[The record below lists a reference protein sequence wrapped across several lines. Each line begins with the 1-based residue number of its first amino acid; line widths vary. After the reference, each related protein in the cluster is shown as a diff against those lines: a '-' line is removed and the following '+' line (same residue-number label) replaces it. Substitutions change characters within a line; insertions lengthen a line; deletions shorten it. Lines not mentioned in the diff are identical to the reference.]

1 MGFTA
6 CPGLFLF
13 LAVIGLFMSRNCPMR
28 DLFGMV
34 ENNHNRIM
42 KKIEMTIEQ
51 AQDVRDDYAQE
62 IVIRYL
68 LCLIARYDDRREY
81 VD

>member
-1 MGFTA
+1 
-6 CPGLFLF
+6 
-13 LAVIGLFMSRNCPMR
+13 MR

-51 AQDVRDDYAQE
+51 AQDVRDDYAQD